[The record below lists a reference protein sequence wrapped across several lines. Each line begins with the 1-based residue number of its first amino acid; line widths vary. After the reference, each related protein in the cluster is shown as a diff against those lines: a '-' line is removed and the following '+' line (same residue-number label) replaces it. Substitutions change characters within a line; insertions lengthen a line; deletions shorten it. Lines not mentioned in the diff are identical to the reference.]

1 MPWSAV
7 QFNVSAIELNSRLGV
22 KFMAPREERGGTGL
36 LARRPLASPSALSRT
51 HVCSSP
57 CMVPP
62 TYNRVRGKDKD
73 QRTRDKRHRDKMNA
87 KQAGKIAP
95 LLVKDRGKGAA
106 GVGKKKM
113 KVGEPCSNYASPVLP
128 TAC

>member
-1 MPWSAV
+1 
-7 QFNVSAIELNSRLGV
+7 
-22 KFMAPREERGGTGL
+22 
-36 LARRPLASPSALSRT
+36 
-51 HVCSSP
+51 
-57 CMVPP
+57 MVPP

-113 KVGEPCSNYASPVLP
+113 KVGEPCSNYASP
-128 TAC
+128 ACCPLRADRAVSIPRVEQKKEQKARLLKQAATGTSSAKMEY

>member
-1 MPWSAV
+1 
-7 QFNVSAIELNSRLGV
+7 
-22 KFMAPREERGGTGL
+22 
-36 LARRPLASPSALSRT
+36 
-51 HVCSSP
+51 
-57 CMVPP
+57 MVPP

-73 QRTRDKRHRDKMNA
+73 QRTREKRHRDKMNA